1 MAAGS
6 FERKSFTGGAQATAI
21 TAPISGTPSSFTVT
35 DGSTFPNGASGP
47 FVVVLGRNTAD
58 EEKILVSSRVTNQFN
73 IQTRGYDN
81 TSAVDHDLGEIV
93 EHVLDAST
101 IDQANS
107 YVNLQSAKGDLVVH
121 DGTNAVVKSVG
132 ANGYVLSANSA
143 ETDGLEWID
152 TSLQAGDVGTT
163 ELANNAVTTDKIN
176 ADAVNGD
183 KIADNSIDSDHYVN
197 GSIDRVHL
205 AADIVNGDKIADN
218 SIDSE
223 HYVNGS
229 IDTVHLAANAVTNA
243 KIDNDAVDTEQI
255 ADYSLGRRTMF
266 PVATYSYSG
275 GTVTYAEY
283 TEYPTLTETS
293 DPDGIALVDTDS
305 NGKPRLRLG
314 TNALYG
320 IHVTRST
327 ITGSN
332 QSAVNA
338 SSAYIMNGG
347 NVTLMGSNT
356 IANFHLAGVFTLVAS
371 GDNPAG
377 VQFRVENGDYVG
389 GNSIN
394 YTGGTITLYQLLG
407 DWA

>member
-35 DGSTFPNGASGP
+35 DGSTFPDGASGP

-132 ANGYVLSANSA
+132 VNGYVLSANSA

-163 ELANNAVTTDKIN
+163 ELADNAVTTDKIN

-183 KIADNSIDSDHYVN
+183 KIADD
-197 GSIDRVHL
+197 
-205 AADIVNGDKIADN
+205 

-223 HYVNGS
+223 HYVDGS
-229 IDTVHLAANAVTNA
+229 IDTVHLAADAVTSTKIANDAVTNA

-255 ADYSLGRRTMF
+255 ADYALGRRSMF

-283 TEYPTLTETS
+283 VEYPTLTETS
-293 DPDGIALVDTDS
+293 DPDGIALVDTDTA
-305 NGKPRLRLG
+305 GYPRLRIG
-314 TNALYG
+314 TNALYAV
-320 IHVTRST
+320 HVTRST
-327 ITGSN
+327 ITGDNS
-332 QSAVNA
+332 SAVAA
-338 SSAYIMNGG
+338 SSAYIMRGS

-356 IANFHLAGVFTLVAS
+356 IANFHLAGAFTLVAS
-371 GDNPAG
+371 GDNPAAI
-377 VQFRVENGDYVG
+377 QFRVENGDYSG

>member
-35 DGSTFPNGASGP
+35 DGSTFPDGASGP

-132 ANGYVLSANSA
+132 VNGYVLSANSA

-183 KIADNSIDSDHYVN
+183 KIADD
-197 GSIDRVHL
+197 
-205 AADIVNGDKIADN
+205 

-223 HYVNGS
+223 HYVDGS
-229 IDTVHLAANAVTNA
+229 IDTVHLAADAVTSTKIANDAVTNA

-255 ADYSLGRRTMF
+255 ADYALGRRSMF

-283 TEYPTLTETS
+283 VEYPTLTETS
-293 DPDGIALVDTDS
+293 DPDGIALVDTDTA
-305 NGKPRLRLG
+305 GYPRLRIG
-314 TNALYG
+314 TNALYAV
-320 IHVTRST
+320 HVTRST
-327 ITGSN
+327 ITGDNS
-332 QSAVNA
+332 SAVAA
-338 SSAYIMNGG
+338 SSAYIMRGS

-371 GDNPAG
+371 GDNPAAI
-377 VQFRVENGDYVG
+377 QFRVENGDYSG

>member
-132 ANGYVLSANSA
+132 VNGYVLSANSA

-163 ELANNAVTTDKIN
+163 ELADNAVTTDKIN

-183 KIADNSIDSDHYVN
+183 KIADD
-197 GSIDRVHL
+197 
-205 AADIVNGDKIADN
+205 

-223 HYVNGS
+223 HYVDGS
-229 IDTVHLAANAVTNA
+229 IDSVHLSANAVTNA

-255 ADYSLGRRTMF
+255 ADYALGRRSMF

-283 TEYPTLTETS
+283 VEYPTLTETS
-293 DPDGIALVDTDS
+293 DPDGIALVDTDTA
-305 NGKPRLRLG
+305 GYPRLRIG
-314 TNALYG
+314 TNALYAV
-320 IHVTRST
+320 HVTRST
-327 ITGSN
+327 ITGDNS
-332 QSAVNA
+332 SAVAA
-338 SSAYIMNGG
+338 SSAYIMRGS

-356 IANFHLAGVFTLVAS
+356 IANFHLAGAFTLVAS
-371 GDNPAG
+371 GDNPAAI
-377 VQFRVENGDYVG
+377 QFRVENGDYSG

>member
-132 ANGYVLSANSA
+132 VNGYVLSANSA

-183 KIADNSIDSDHYVN
+183 KIADD
-197 GSIDRVHL
+197 
-205 AADIVNGDKIADN
+205 

-223 HYVNGS
+223 HYVDGS
-229 IDTVHLAANAVTNA
+229 IDTVHLAADAVTSTKIANDAVTNA

-255 ADYSLGRRTMF
+255 ADYALGRRSMF

-283 TEYPTLTETS
+283 VEYPTLTETS
-293 DPDGIALVDTDS
+293 DPDGIALVDTDTA
-305 NGKPRLRLG
+305 GYPRLRIG
-314 TNALYG
+314 TNALYAV
-320 IHVTRST
+320 HVTRST
-327 ITGSN
+327 ITGDNS
-332 QSAVNA
+332 SAVAA
-338 SSAYIMNGG
+338 SSAYIMRGS

-371 GDNPAG
+371 GDNPAAI
-377 VQFRVENGDYVG
+377 QFRVENGDYSG

>member
-35 DGSTFPNGASGP
+35 DGTTFPDGATGP

-58 EEKILVSSRVTNQFN
+58 EEKILISSRVTNQFN

-183 KIADNSIDSDHYVN
+183 KIADD
-197 GSIDRVHL
+197 
-205 AADIVNGDKIADN
+205 

-223 HYVNGS
+223 HYVDGS
-229 IDTVHLAANAVTNA
+229 IDTVHLAADAVTSTKIANDAVTNA

>member
-35 DGSTFPNGASGP
+35 DGSTFPDGASGP

-132 ANGYVLSANSA
+132 VNGYVLSANSA

-183 KIADNSIDSDHYVN
+183 KIADD
-197 GSIDRVHL
+197 
-205 AADIVNGDKIADN
+205 

-223 HYVNGS
+223 HYVDGS
-229 IDTVHLAANAVTNA
+229 IDSVHLSANAVTNA

-255 ADYSLGRRTMF
+255 ADYALGRRSMF

-283 TEYPTLTETS
+283 VEYPTLTETS
-293 DPDGIALVDTDS
+293 DPDGIALVDTDTA
-305 NGKPRLRLG
+305 GYPRLRIG
-314 TNALYG
+314 TNALYAV
-320 IHVTRST
+320 HVTRST
-327 ITGSN
+327 ITGDNS
-332 QSAVNA
+332 SAVAA
-338 SSAYIMNGG
+338 SSAYIMRGS

-371 GDNPAG
+371 GDNPAAI
-377 VQFRVENGDYVG
+377 QFRVENGDYSG

>member
-132 ANGYVLSANSA
+132 VNGYVLSANSA

-163 ELANNAVTTDKIN
+163 ELADNAVTTDKIN

-183 KIADNSIDSDHYVN
+183 KIADD
-197 GSIDRVHL
+197 
-205 AADIVNGDKIADN
+205 

-223 HYVNGS
+223 HYVDGS
-229 IDTVHLAANAVTNA
+229 IDSVHLSANAVTNA

-255 ADYSLGRRTMF
+255 ADYALGRRSMF

-283 TEYPTLTETS
+283 VEYPTLTETS
-293 DPDGIALVDTDS
+293 DPDGIALVDTDTA
-305 NGKPRLRLG
+305 GYPRLRIG
-314 TNALYG
+314 TNALYAV
-320 IHVTRST
+320 HVTRST
-327 ITGSN
+327 ITGDNS
-332 QSAVNA
+332 SAVAA
-338 SSAYIMNGG
+338 SSAYIMRGS

-371 GDNPAG
+371 GDNPAAI
-377 VQFRVENGDYVG
+377 QFRVENGDYSG

>member
-132 ANGYVLSANSA
+132 VNGYVLSANSA

-183 KIADNSIDSDHYVN
+183 KIADD
-197 GSIDRVHL
+197 
-205 AADIVNGDKIADN
+205 

-223 HYVNGS
+223 HYVDGS
-229 IDTVHLAANAVTNA
+229 IDTVHLAADAVTSTKIANDAVTNA

-283 TEYPTLTETS
+283 VEYPTLTETS
-293 DPDGIALVDTDS
+293 DPDGIALVDTDTA
-305 NGKPRLRLG
+305 GYPRLRIG
-314 TNALYG
+314 TNALYAV
-320 IHVTRST
+320 HVTRST
-327 ITGSN
+327 ITGDNS
-332 QSAVNA
+332 SAVAA
-338 SSAYIMNGG
+338 SSAYIMRGS

-371 GDNPAG
+371 GDNPAAI
-377 VQFRVENGDYVG
+377 QFRVENGDYSG

>member
-132 ANGYVLSANSA
+132 VNGYVLSANSA

-183 KIADNSIDSDHYVN
+183 KIADD
-197 GSIDRVHL
+197 
-205 AADIVNGDKIADN
+205 

-223 HYVNGS
+223 HYVDGS
-229 IDTVHLAANAVTNA
+229 IDTVHLAADAVTSTKIANDAVTNA

-255 ADYSLGRRTMF
+255 ADYALGRRSMF

-283 TEYPTLTETS
+283 VEYPTLTETS
-293 DPDGIALVDTDS
+293 DPDGIALVDTDTA
-305 NGKPRLRLG
+305 GYPRLRIG
-314 TNALYG
+314 TNALYAV
-320 IHVTRST
+320 HVTRST
-327 ITGSN
+327 ITGDNS
-332 QSAVNA
+332 SAVAA
-338 SSAYIMNGG
+338 SSAYIMRGS

-356 IANFHLAGVFTLVAS
+356 IANFHLAGAFTLVAS
-371 GDNPAG
+371 GDNPAAI
-377 VQFRVENGDYVG
+377 QFRVENGDYSG

>member
-35 DGSTFPNGASGP
+35 DGSTFPDGASGP

-132 ANGYVLSANSA
+132 VNGYVLSANSA

-183 KIADNSIDSDHYVN
+183 KIADD
-197 GSIDRVHL
+197 
-205 AADIVNGDKIADN
+205 

-223 HYVNGS
+223 HYVDGS
-229 IDTVHLAANAVTNA
+229 IDTVHLAADAVTSTKIANDAVTNA

-255 ADYSLGRRTMF
+255 ADYALGRRSMF

-283 TEYPTLTETS
+283 VEYPTLTETS
-293 DPDGIALVDTDS
+293 DPDGIALVDTDTA
-305 NGKPRLRLG
+305 GYPRLRIG
-314 TNALYG
+314 TNALYAV
-320 IHVTRST
+320 HVTRST
-327 ITGSN
+327 ITGDNS
-332 QSAVNA
+332 SAVAA
-338 SSAYIMNGG
+338 SSAYIMRGS

-356 IANFHLAGVFTLVAS
+356 IANFHLAGAFTLVAS
-371 GDNPAG
+371 GDNPAAI
-377 VQFRVENGDYVG
+377 QFRVENGDYSG